1 MLITFADAYLVV
13 CMAEVDRAEHSGLA
27 KPIEQISNARNR
39 KNIEFGLAV

>member
-27 KPIEQISNARNR
+27 KPIKQVGDAQNR
-39 KNIEFGLAV
+39 ENIEFGLTI